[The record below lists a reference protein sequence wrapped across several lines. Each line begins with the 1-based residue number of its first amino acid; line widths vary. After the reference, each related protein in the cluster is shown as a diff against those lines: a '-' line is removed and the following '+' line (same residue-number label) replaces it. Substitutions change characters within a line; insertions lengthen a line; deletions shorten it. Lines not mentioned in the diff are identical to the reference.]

1 MTAETAIAVAGG
13 FSPRADKNK
22 VDLTRVVDGRPITAT
37 VDVSQ
42 PVKPGDMIFVK
53 ERFF

>member
-13 FSPRADKNK
+13 FSARADKNK
-22 VDLTRVVDGRPITAT
+22 VDLTRVVNGRPVTAT

-42 PVKPGDMIFVK
+42 PVKPGDTIFVK